1 MSVTNDTLAAVR
13 KPKIGIQSEE
23 CVEFDFNGLRDQ
35 PPRAR
40 AQDFRKRI
48 VDFIFLSKMN
58 NSILVHGVTLS
69 LGGSGGFGYQPRYAA
84 FFTPSPRFRYSS
96 ETNAVT

>member
-13 KPKIGIQSEE
+13 KPKIGVQSEE

-48 VDFIFLSKMN
+48 LSFMAQRSLLEVRVVWLPTPLRRLLHPVTQIFS
-58 NSILVHGVTLS
+58 V
-69 LGGSGGFGYQPRYAA
+69 
-84 FFTPSPRFRYSS
+84 
-96 ETNAVT
+96 